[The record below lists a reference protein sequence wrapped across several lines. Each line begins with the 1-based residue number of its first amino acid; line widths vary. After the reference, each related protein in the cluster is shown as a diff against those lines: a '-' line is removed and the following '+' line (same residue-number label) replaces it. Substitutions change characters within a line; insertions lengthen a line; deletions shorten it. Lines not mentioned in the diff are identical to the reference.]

1 MSLWHPKFV
10 EYPLDTFIVLEVFFF
25 SVLWVMCRQ
34 SSELGAPAWDMRE
47 LVFTS
52 CVKLVF
58 ATGSVSSGESMSRWQ
73 GEFRVCPRS
82 AHTSQTIDQSSPQSR
97 FIGNNINN
105 TVAWGAIFLYPC
117 DTDSETLRRQRKLKR
132 FPGLHVP
139 SLQGSLGRASLNVAP
154 GVATCPGHN
163 ASTQVTSQSLTS
175 TLSIDL
181 DLSLVFFDLQMS
193 TPASSV
199 VIFPLPLKIRLQIW
213 KSASSVLPI
222 MFIPVP
228 FCFVGQKRWTFSSY

>member
-34 SSELGAPAWDMRE
+34 SSELGAPAWDMWE
-47 LVFTS
+47 LVFIS

-58 ATGSVSSGESMSRWQ
+58 ATGSVSSAESMSRWR
-73 GEFRVCPRS
+73 GECPRS

-105 TVAWGAIFLYPC
+105 TAAWGAIFLYPC
-117 DTDSETLRRQRKLKR
+117 GTDSETLCRRRKLKR

-139 SLQGSLGRASLNVAP
+139 SFQGSLGRASLNVAP
-154 GVATCPGHN
+154 GVGTCPGHN

-213 KSASSVLPI
+213 KSAPLVLPI
-222 MFIPVP
+222 MFILVP
-228 FCFVGQKRWTFSSY
+228 FCFVGQKRWTFSFY